1 MPKNKS
7 NTGNKGKGKTTI
19 KKSSGAPQIRSTS
32 VNPSSGP
39 KPAPPAKQ
47 PK

>member
-1 MPKNKS
+1 MPKNK
-7 NTGNKGKGKTTI
+7 NNIGNKGSDKTTI
-19 KKSSGAPQIRSTS
+19 KKSGGNPQTRSTS

>member
-7 NTGNKGKGKTTI
+7 NTGSKGNSKTTI
-19 KKSSGAPQIRSTS
+19 KKSSGNSQIRSTS

>member
-1 MPKNKS
+1 MSKDKS
-7 NTGNKGKGKTTI
+7 STGSRENSKTTI
-19 KKSSGAPQIRSTS
+19 KKSSGDSQIRSTS